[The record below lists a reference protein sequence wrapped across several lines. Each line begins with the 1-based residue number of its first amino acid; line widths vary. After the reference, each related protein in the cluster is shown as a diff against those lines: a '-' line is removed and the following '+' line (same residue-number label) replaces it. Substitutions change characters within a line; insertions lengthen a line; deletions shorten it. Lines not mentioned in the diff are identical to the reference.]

1 MIVRNIREKNHWLT
15 ILPTF
20 STGTPN
26 LFPSGPVPFPKQPAV
41 SLPSSG
47 WTTRKGPHPFI
58 WLEATQDHCDQWSSI
73 SPWQRET
80 LYTWSVHHHVASCA
94 KMFTL
99 ESLQAK
105 TWRPGSYSYQHGYF
119 QSAKESVLLGS
130 SLQRLPLAL
139 HRQLVYP
146 QCLVYNWTT
155 ISLHATKLHVI
166 DRSVQIYPLT
176 PFEGKKCLSFTIH
189 VVITFLV
196 PQTVKNPPAMQDT
209 QVSSLGLEHPQ
220 EEGMTTHSSILVWRI
235 PWTGEPGRLQSMG
248 LQWIGQDWVTNLQ
261 ILSNIIYK

>member
-41 SLPSSG
+41 SPPSSG

-130 SLQRLPLAL
+130 SLQVCLWLYIGNWSTPNVWSITELQYLFMLLSFMSLIEVYKSILLPLL
-139 HRQLVYP
+139 KERNVYH
-146 QCLVYNWTT
+146 L
-155 ISLHATKLHVI
+155 L
-166 DRSVQIYPLT
+166 
-176 PFEGKKCLSFTIH
+176 F
-189 VVITFLV
+189 
-196 PQTVKNPPAMQDT
+196 M
-209 QVSSLGLEHPQ
+209 
-220 EEGMTTHSSILVWRI
+220 
-235 PWTGEPGRLQSMG
+235 
-248 LQWIGQDWVTNLQ
+248 
-261 ILSNIIYK
+261 